1 MNKNESEFIPWSR
14 AWCPKS
20 VLLTICRGDNV
31 SWWQCCWQHAVSICP
46 IDIVSFL
53 SFWYSFKCILVTL
66 FQVSLWQSVIV
77 TKYSKLTKS
86 VVQYVLVTKCPL
98 YTVENFFA
106 PLQLVCKS
114 FVFFCTLLE
123 FFYNY
128 FVLQWSNVWRH
139 ILLITL
145 NNIVKEYK
153 IFEKINL
160 FIHPFAK
167 KLQIWWIKSF
177 QKNCILV
184 QKHCKLEQRKCN

>member
-1 MNKNESEFIPWSR
+1 MY
-14 AWCPKS
+14 
-20 VLLTICRGDNV
+20 
-31 SWWQCCWQHAVSICP
+31 P
-46 IDIVSFL
+46 IL
-53 SFWYSFKCILVTL
+53 
-66 FQVSLWQSVIV
+66 VSLWQSVIV

-153 IFEKINL
+153 IFEKINV

-184 QKHCKLEQRKCN
+184 QKYCKLEQRKCN

>member
-1 MNKNESEFIPWSR
+1 MQKNTKLLQTNCKGEKKF
-14 AWCPKS
+14 ATVK
-20 VLLTICRGDNV
+20 VLWV
-31 SWWQCCWQHAVSICP
+31 PFAVYY
-46 IDIVSFL
+46 FL
-53 SFWYSFKCILVTL
+53 SCLL
-66 FQVSLWQSVIV
+66 QM
-77 TKYSKLTKS
+77 
-86 VVQYVLVTKCPL
+86 

-153 IFEKINL
+153 IFEKINV

>member
-1 MNKNESEFIPWSR
+1 MGIQLMKHHLQSR
-14 AWCPKS
+14 VNAQILY
-20 VLLTICRGDNV
+20 VYITIILNGR
-31 SWWQCCWQHAVSICP
+31 IT
-46 IDIVSFL
+46 IIL
-53 SFWYSFKCILVTL
+53 SSNI
-66 FQVSLWQSVIV
+66 
-77 TKYSKLTKS
+77 
-86 VVQYVLVTKCPL
+86 
-98 YTVENFFA
+98 TVENFFA

-184 QKHCKLEQRKCN
+184 QKYCKLEQRKCN